1 MKSPLKIMFLQL
13 FSLFVAVAAGAATMT
28 GAGAG
33 TSNIPEYRPLLDG
46 TFIQLLEQNGD
57 WNRARWERL
66 FDSFQALGL
75 KQIVIQWTLQD
86 NRAFFTTK
94 TFEQVPQPPLETI
107 LELAEARG
115 IELYLGLAADSS
127 YWEMIKQSL
136 ARQEEYLNRL
146 RWKSERVAQEVAPVA
161 TRYNAFKGWYI
172 PEEIDDLTWRPPK
185 ARVLL
190 LYRHLKQLSGF
201 LKKLTPRGKVVLSSF
216 SHARMDPDSYEAF
229 LHDLLR
235 EASVDILLFQDGAGV
250 AKLPGEL
257 VPLYLKAARNAADA
271 NGKKLQVVVELFA
284 EVSESPFKAI
294 PAPIPRIIQQLQMA
308 AGYATD
314 GINSFSI
321 PDYMSHEG
329 GAAAMELLRDY
340 QKYKKGGHWDTP

>member
-1 MKSPLKIMFLQL
+1 MKSLLKILLLQL
-13 FSLFVAVAAGAATMT
+13 FSLLVAVAAGAATMP
-28 GAGAG
+28 GADAG

-46 TFIQLLEQNGD
+46 TFIQLLEQSGN

-66 FDSFQALGL
+66 FDSFQSLGL
-75 KQIVIQWTLQD
+75 KQIVIQWTLHD
-86 NRAFFTTK
+86 NRAFFTTN
-94 TFEQVPQPPLETI
+94 TFEQVPLPPLETI

-115 IELYLGLAADSS
+115 IKLYLGLAAESC
-127 YWEMIKQSL
+127 YWEMIKQSPV
-136 ARQEEYLNRL
+136 RQEEYLNRL
-146 RWKSERVAQEVAPVA
+146 RWKSERVAQEVASVA

-190 LYRHLKQLSGF
+190 YRHLKQLSGF
-201 LKKLTPRGKVVLSSF
+201 LKKLTPRGMVVLSSF
-216 SHARMDPDSYEAF
+216 SNARMDPGSYEAF

-235 EASVDILLFQDGAGV
+235 ETSVDILLFQDGAGV
-250 AKLPGEL
+250 AKPPREL

-271 NGKKLQVVVELFA
+271 TGKKLQVVVELFA
-284 EVSESPFKAI
+284 EVSESSFKAI
-294 PAPIPRIIQQLQMA
+294 PAPISRIIQQMQMA
-308 AGYATD
+308 AGYTTD

-329 GAAAMELLRDY
+329 GAAAMELLHSY
-340 QKYKKGGHWDTP
+340 QKYKEGGHWAAP